1 MSATATNLHD
11 AAMAMADDALA
22 ARRRGDSVAAKE
34 LFGRAS
40 EAEEQAARAVAAAE
54 NVEPTRS
61 ILFRS
66 AASLALEAGRVNDAE
81 RLVTAGLAGNPPED
95 VAEELRELRE
105 RMAAPQQQE
114 DKARTISARSTGTVR
129 WFNDAKGFGFI
140 TVGGED
146 VFVHSSAIRAKGFR
160 SLAEGSRVELDVVQ
174 GPKGL
179 QAVNVTPAKG

>member
-1 MSATATNLHD
+1 MSATATDLHD

-22 ARRRGDSVAAKE
+22 ARRRGDPVAAQE
-34 LFGRAS
+34 LFRRAS

-54 NVEPTRS
+54 GVEPTRS

-66 AASLALEAGRVNDAE
+66 AASLALEAGRLNDVE
-81 RLVTAGLAGNPPED
+81 RLVTAGLAGNPPGD
-95 VAEELRELRE
+95 VAEELRELL
-105 RMAAPQQQE
+105 QQLE
-114 DKARTISARSTGTVR
+114 NKVGRISARSTGTVR

-146 VFVHSSAIRAKGFR
+146 VFVHFSAIRAKGFR

-179 QAVNVTPAKG
+179 QAENVIPTKG